1 MDRESRR
8 RWELQIKAK
17 KTMLERT
24 HIPEARWWAVEA
36 VDRKQ
41 ARLNCIRPLL
51 TQVPCGAIEHE
62 LSTNPLCCRT
72 EPAIRTI
79 CARRCRNRCGCPT
92 STEEAGALA

>member
-8 RWELQIKAK
+8 RWELHTKVK
-17 KTMLERT
+17 ETMLERT

-62 LSTNPLCCRT
+62 SIVWPNRACHPDYLRPPVPESMWVPYVYRGS
-72 EPAIRTI
+72 RR
-79 CARRCRNRCGCPT
+79 ARLR
-92 STEEAGALA
+92 